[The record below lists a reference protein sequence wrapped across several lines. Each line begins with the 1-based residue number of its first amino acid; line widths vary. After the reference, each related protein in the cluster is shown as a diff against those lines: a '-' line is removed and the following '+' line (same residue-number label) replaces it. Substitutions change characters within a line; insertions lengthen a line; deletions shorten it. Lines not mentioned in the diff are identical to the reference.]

1 MGKAGIVFRKD
12 GATGFLLLTVAKSVA
27 ARCCIVWLW
36 VLHVGMLLDAFGG
49 SGSGCFFESPRAVA
63 LLVCML
69 YISTSISTIQFAN
82 VFQMSLAG
90 RHNSTCK
97 KLGQTDAD

>member
-49 SGSGCFFESPRAVA
+49 SGSGCFFDSPRAV
-63 LLVCML
+63 V
-69 YISTSISTIQFAN
+69 YVHP
-82 VFQMSLAG
+82 VFPPYSLQMSFKC
-90 RHNSTCK
+90 R
-97 KLGQTDAD
+97 